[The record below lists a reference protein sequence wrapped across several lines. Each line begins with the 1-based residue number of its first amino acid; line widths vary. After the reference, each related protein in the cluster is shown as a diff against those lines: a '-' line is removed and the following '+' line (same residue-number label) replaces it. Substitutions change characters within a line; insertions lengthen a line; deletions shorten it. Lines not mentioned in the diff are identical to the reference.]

1 MPTAVRDASLV
12 TIKNRNIALN
22 NYYNDWKTNTMSA
35 VRPSQALTT
44 PGFTGAETLVQ
55 AKDGCVQCTVL
66 SNIAL
71 NTLNGAA
78 DRNLLPLA
86 NQSRG
91 GAPASTTTS

>member
-35 VRPSQALTT
+35 TRPSQALVA
-44 PGFTGAETLVQ
+44 PGITSAETLTQ

-71 NTLNGAA
+71 NATNGSA

-86 NQSRG
+86 NDSRG
-91 GAPASTTTS
+91 GASSSTTTS